1 MQSNKS
7 PESKGFKV
15 TLIVLLGLAA
25 FSSAMKDLNHIRLFV
40 GSVQE
45 FTGSWSH
52 ADGLLASNQG
62 VVSNDERSC
71 SSEPMHLAK
80 TSFDIDVEADEDGIE
95 PEVGGEAEVAANRM
109 ATLSEPRL
117 SANKS
122 ARVLKGGIFARS
134 KHARWADIVEL
145 KNSNQ
150 EVTFD
155 LPTFVL
161 TETKAAFSDT
171 DKVPEFPLS
180 LLDKANRKQTDVKT
194 HNLLREWLLRRID
207 GNINVRRSS

>member
-1 MQSNKS
+1 MQSNKA

-25 FSSAMKDLNHIRLFV
+25 FSSAMKDLDHIQQFV
-40 GSVQE
+40 GSVQK
-45 FTGSWSH
+45 FSGSWSH

-62 VVSNDERSC
+62 VVSDDEGSC
-71 SSEPMHLAK
+71 SNESILAK

-109 ATLSEPRL
+109 ATLSGPRL
-117 SANKS
+117 TANKPT
-122 ARVLKGGIFARS
+122 RVLKGGIFARGN
-134 KHARWADIVEL
+134 HARWADIVEL
-145 KNSNQ
+145 KSLNQ

-155 LPTFVL
+155 LPMIVL
-161 TETKAAFSDT
+161 TETKAAFSNT

-180 LLDKANRKQTDVKT
+180 LLNKANRKQTDVKS
-194 HNLLREWLLRRID
+194 HNLKREWLLRRID